1 MRVVITGASRGI
13 GRATALKLAADGA
26 RALTLCDV
34 AYLDELEALA
44 GELRG
49 LGLQG
54 EDAAGRHGEAQG
66 AGQGDRYGRQGD
78 GRHRRHRRQCRH
90 RRAGQAGRSRG
101 RGLGPPVQHQP
112 ARQLAAGQGR
122 PSASAEVEGRHRH
135 GVVDVR
141 RHAAASDRRLQPGQ
155 GGADHADRDDGHGM
169 GARRHP
175 RQRRLSG
182 LRAYLDDRGDLQ
194 PAQAGAKR
202 APRSC
207 RSAGSPRRATLP
219 TSSPSC

>member
-13 GRATALKLAADGA
+13 GRATAQKLAADGA

-49 LGLQG
+49 SGCKVKTLRADMAKPREPAKVIDTAAKAMGG
-54 EDAAGRHGEAQG
+54 IDAIVGNAGIASPAKLVDLE
-66 AGQGDRYGRQGD
+66 
-78 GRHRRHRRQCRH
+78 
-90 RRAGQAGRSRG
+90 G

-122 PSASAEVEGRHRH
+122 PSASAQVERRHRH

-194 PAQAGAKR
+194 PAQARESARRDRAARQDRHAK
-202 APRSC
+202 
-207 RSAGSPRRATLP
+207 
-219 TSSPSC
+219 